1 MTWHNI
7 HDELRITLILRY
19 EENPHQFVTLSRQT
33 LDSSL
38 SRLAIA
44 ELRNEGFL
52 EEEVRGVIRLTARG
66 YKQCKTT
73 FPYACAG

>member
-1 MTWHNI
+1 MTWQNI
-7 HDELRITLILRY
+7 HDGLRVTLVLRY
-19 EENPHQFVTLSRQT
+19 EEDPRQFVTLPRQT

-38 SRLAIA
+38 ARLAIA

-52 EEEVRGVIRLTARG
+52 DEEVRGVIRLTPRG

-73 FPYACAG
+73 LSFARAC

>member
-1 MTWHNI
+1 MTWQNI
-7 HDELRITLILRY
+7 HAGLRVTLVLRY
-19 EENPHQFVTLSRQT
+19 EEDPGQFVTLSKQT

-38 SRLAIA
+38 ARLAIA

-52 EEEVRGVIRLTARG
+52 DEEVRGVIRLTARG

-73 FPYACAG
+73 LAYACAC

>member
-1 MTWHNI
+1 MTWQNI
-7 HDELRITLILRY
+7 HAGLRVTLVLRY
-19 EENPHQFVTLSRQT
+19 EEDPRQFVTLSKQT

-38 SRLAIA
+38 ARLAIA

-52 EEEVRGVIRLTARG
+52 DEEVRGVIRLTARG

-73 FPYACAG
+73 LAYACAC